1 MQDLGASF
9 DADSKMF
16 AEISAIEDGEGPWLA
31 GRSAKIEING
41 VHVGCFGEIDPTIS
55 EIFEL
60 SVPLNGA
67 EFDVDLLL
75 EVLGDPV

>member
-16 AEISAIEDGEGPWLA
+16 AEISAIEDGEDPGC

-60 SVPLNGA
+60 NVPLNGA

-75 EVLGDPV
+75 KV